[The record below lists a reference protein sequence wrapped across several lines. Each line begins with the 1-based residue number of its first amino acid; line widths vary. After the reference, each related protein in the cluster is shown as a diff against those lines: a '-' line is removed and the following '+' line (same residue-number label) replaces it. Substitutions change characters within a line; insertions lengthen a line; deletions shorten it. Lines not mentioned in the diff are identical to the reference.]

1 MSATRVAIAGCTGR
15 MGTTLLRLAGADP
28 RFEIVAAVSEPGDAR
43 CGHDAGLVAGV
54 AALGVAV
61 GTTVPSACDVLI
73 EFTSP
78 AGCMAWTQWCADH
91 RVALVSGTTG
101 LSEAQH
107 ARLREAG
114 QHIPLV
120 WSPNMSTGVNLMLTV
135 VEDLAGRL
143 DEMWDVEI
151 CETHHR
157 RKMDAPSGTAGAL
170 LDAVCRARGHS
181 SVDAAIHGRQG
192 ACGPRR
198 RGEIGVH
205 ALRMGAIVGEH
216 EVHFTTDDESLTIR
230 HRAFARDAF
239 AAGALRA
246 ARWVA
251 GRPAG
256 LYGMRD
262 VLFG

>member
-28 RFEIVAAVSEPGDAR
+28 RFEVVAAISEPGDLR
-43 CGHDAGLVAGV
+43 CGQDAGV
-54 AALGVAV
+54 AAGVAPLGVAV

-78 AGCMAWTQWCADH
+78 AGCTAWTQW
-91 RVALVSGTTG
+91 
-101 LSEAQH
+101 LSDEQH
-107 ARLREAG
+107 AQLREAG
-114 QHIPLV
+114 RHIPVV
-120 WSPNMSTGVNLMLTV
+120 WSPNMSTGVNLMLAV
-135 VEDLAGRL
+135 VQDLAARL

-181 SVDAAIHGRQG
+181 STDAAVHGRRG

-198 RGEIGVH
+198 RGEIGMH
-205 ALRMGAIVGEH
+205 AIRMGAIVGEH
-216 EVHFTTDDESLTIR
+216 EVHFTADDESLTIR

-239 AAGALRA
+239 ASGALRA
-246 ARWVA
+246 ARWVV
-251 GRPAG
+251 GRPPG